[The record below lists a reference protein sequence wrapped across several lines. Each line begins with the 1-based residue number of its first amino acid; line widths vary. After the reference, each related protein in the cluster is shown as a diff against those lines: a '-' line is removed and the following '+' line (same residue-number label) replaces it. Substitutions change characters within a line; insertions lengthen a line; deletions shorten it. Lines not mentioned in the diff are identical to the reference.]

1 MDSKTKTAATSF
13 MSVSGMGHH
22 CHLDPD
28 RAMENLGPGMPAWN
42 TVSSQER
49 SLMHLYLLPMA
60 SVFSFLLLQCK
71 GVKQRVGLHLCC
83 SYMLSQEKRSGKVT
97 HTAPKCTGFQDL
109 WGEYEKS
116 DVIRPRTL
124 LDPGNH
130 DGKYWMKC
138 PVERQCRNGSSPRT
152 KQMVSA

>member
-1 MDSKTKTAATSF
+1 
-13 MSVSGMGHH
+13 
-22 CHLDPD
+22 
-28 RAMENLGPGMPAWN
+28 
-42 TVSSQER
+42 
-49 SLMHLYLLPMA
+49 MHLYLFPLA

-71 GVKQRVGLHLCC
+71 RVKQRVGLHLCC

-97 HTAPKCTGFQDL
+97 HIAPKCTGFQDL

-138 PVERQCRNGSSPRT
+138 PVETQCRNGSSPRT